1 MKTSMPVS
9 LTILGK
15 IDKFIE
21 RSKNIKSKSK

>member
-9 LTILGK
+9 LTTLGK

-21 RSKNIKSKSK
+21 RDKNIKSKSK